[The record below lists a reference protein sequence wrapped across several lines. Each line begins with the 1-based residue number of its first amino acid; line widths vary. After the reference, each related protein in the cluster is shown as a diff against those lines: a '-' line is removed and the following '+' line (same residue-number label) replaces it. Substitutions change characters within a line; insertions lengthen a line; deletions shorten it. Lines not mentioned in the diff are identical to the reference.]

1 MRHPRPIVLKFGG
14 AALGRPASVVERI
27 RNSRKSGRPVVVV
40 VSARRGVTDRLEA
53 ILAHPARVSG
63 HHRAVEWIRRAHP
76 GLPGEGGRLLR
87 RLEDLVAGVERSG
100 SVDGPAADQ
109 LRSCG
114 ERLAAHWLTELL
126 RGEQLPA
133 VAVESDRAGLVTDN
147 AYGHSLVLL
156 TESTRRLRPYLERLL
171 ARGRL
176 PIVTG
181 YFGRSLEGRVATLG
195 RGGSDYSASA
205 IGAILGAERVEL
217 VKLASSVRTAD
228 PRLVGAARP
237 IRRLSFEEAEEL
249 AQFGARVLHPLTIEP
264 ARRAGFELW
273 IRSVDEPELVTVI
286 GPAGG
291 RHGARAVTLLA
302 PLRLLR
308 VRVPGG
314 RQRPGVVAEVSTAL
328 AKAGI
333 NLVTLFTS
341 SALLSLVVRP
351 DDTTAARAALAP
363 VTDGAAVVEGPHP
376 VGLVTGIGE
385 GILQDLGRMPRRVLG
400 ASQGFSATPRS
411 ISLAVPLGASRA
423 ALEAVHRAI
432 VLEAGR

>member
-1 MRHPRPIVLKFGG
+1 MTGRRPIILKFGG
-14 AALGRPASVVERI
+14 AALGRPTAVVARI
-27 RNSRKSGRPVVVV
+27 RSATGGGRRVVVV
-40 VSARRGVTDRLEA
+40 VSARRGVTDRLES
-53 ILAHPARVSG
+53 ILAAPSDTSG
-63 HHRAVEWIRRAHP
+63 HRRSVAWVRQAHP
-76 GLPGEGGRLLR
+76 GLPASGVAVLQQLERSLAGIERRGAVDGRTK
-87 RLEDLVAGVERSG
+87 DLVRSY
-100 SVDGPAADQ
+100 
-109 LRSCG
+109 G
-114 ERLAAHWLTELL
+114 ERLAARWLTERLVHA
-126 RGEQLPA
+126 QLPA
-133 VAVESDRAGLVTDN
+133 VAVDADRAGLVTDN
-147 AYGHSLVLL
+147 AYGRSLVLL
-156 TESTRRLRPYLERLL
+156 PESRRRLRPALDRLL
-171 ARGRL
+171 DHRRI
-176 PIVTG
+176 PVVTG
-181 YFGRSLEGRVATLG
+181 YFGRSLEGHVATLG

-228 PRLVGAARP
+228 PRLVDGARP
-237 IRRLSFEEAEEL
+237 IRRLSYEEAEEL

-273 IRSVDEPELVTVI
+273 IRSVKEPEGLTVI
-286 GPAGG
+286 GPGG
-291 RHGARAVTLLA
+291 TSVGTRAVTLLA
-302 PLRLLR
+302 PLRLMR

-328 AKAGI
+328 ARAGI

-351 DDTTAARAALAP
+351 DDSSAARAALAP

-400 ASQGFSATPRS
+400 ASEGFSATPRS
-411 ISLAVPLGASRA
+411 FSLAVPLADARG